1 MKYGFFPRTAFI
13 LPALFLFAC
22 AQPRPS
28 TVPRSHIPPDNIP
41 RIETP
46 DIPAIP
52 DTASDASSQTGS
64 PEAPFQPATPNS
76 STTVASYFPS
86 SPAVEKKRPQV
97 LKSMIDRAST
107 QIRQGKPAQAFQT
120 LERAL
125 SIDGQDP
132 LVWHLMAQA
141 QQDQAQYGQAK
152 SLAEKSNTLA
162 GSDSS
167 LKKKNWQII
176 AMALDKQGKFQ
187 EAEQAKLKAR

>member
-1 MKYGFFPRTAFI
+1 MKYGFFSRTAFI

-28 TVPRSHIPPDNIP
+28 NVPRSHIPPDNIP

-46 DIPAIP
+46 GTPSTP
-52 DTASDASSQTGS
+52 EPSDSTSQTAA
-64 PEAPFQPATPNS
+64 PEAPLKS
-76 STTVASYFPS
+76 SAPDSSMTVASYFPS
-86 SPAVEKKRPQV
+86 APAVEKKRPQV
-97 LKSMIDRAST
+97 LRSMIDRANT
-107 QIRQGKPAQAFQT
+107 QIRQGQPAQAFQT

-132 LVWHLMAQA
+132 LVWHLMAKA
-141 QQDQAQYGQAK
+141 QQDQGQYGQAK

-176 AMALDKQGKFQ
+176 AQALDKQGKFQ
-187 EAEQAKLKAR
+187 EAEQARLRAR